1 MSETQIPAY
10 VDTRKVFHQHEELIG
25 TVSLQSLPRFKESLA
40 NDQGI
45 VEIALYF
52 SVNDSKQRI
61 IKGNISAHVEVAC
74 QRCLEPLAIYLEDD
88 ICLVLLEEESAAA
101 SLGPEFDPWICSE
114 FKLLLTEVVD
124 EQLML
129 CMPIV
134 NYHETED
141 CLKQLEYKRV
151 ELSTNSSSQ
160 ASFKESPFS
169 VLKNL
174 KNKT

>member
-10 VDTRKVFHQHEELIG
+10 VDTRKVFLQHEELTG

-61 IKGNISAHVEVAC
+61 IKGSISAQVEVAC
-74 QRCLEPLAIYLEDD
+74 QRCLEPLAIYLKDD
-88 ICLVLLEEESAAA
+88 ISLVLLEEESAATN
-101 SLGPEFDPWICSE
+101 LDPELDPWICNE
-114 FKLLLTEVVD
+114 FKLVLTEVVD

-134 NYHETED
+134 NYHETRD
-141 CLKQLEYKRV
+141 CLEQLEYKRT

-160 ASFKESPFS
+160 ASLKESPFS
-169 VLKNL
+169 VLKSL

>member
-1 MSETQIPAY
+1 MSESQIPAY
-10 VDTRKVFHQHEELIG
+10 VDTRKVFLQHEELTG

-45 VEIALYF
+45 VEITLYF

-61 IKGNISAHVEVAC
+61 IKGSISAQVEVTC
-74 QRCLEPLAIYLEDD
+74 QRCLEPLAIYLKDD
-88 ICLVLLEEESAAA
+88 ISLVLLEKESAAVN
-101 SLGPEFDPWICSE
+101 LGPELDPWICSE
-114 FKLLLTEVVD
+114 FKLLLSEVVD

-134 NYHETED
+134 NFHETKD
-141 CLKQLEYKRV
+141 CLEKLEYKRV
-151 ELSTNSSSQ
+151 ELSIDRSSQ
-160 ASFKESPFS
+160 ASLKESPFS